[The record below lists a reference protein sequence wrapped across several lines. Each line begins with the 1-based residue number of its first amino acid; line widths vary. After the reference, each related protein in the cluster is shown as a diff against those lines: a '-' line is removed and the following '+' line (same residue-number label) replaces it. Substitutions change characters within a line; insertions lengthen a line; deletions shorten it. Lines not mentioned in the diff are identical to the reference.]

1 MRELPLQSHFYDIVK
16 CVLTALQVGGV
27 IRWTKKDPGSC
38 AYRPYPPVGD
48 TDNLSETPNACH
60 HVTDV
65 ILRQRLSK
73 AMIDMV
79 FHVDNHTKAV

>member
-1 MRELPLQSHFYDIVK
+1 MVDQ
-16 CVLTALQVGGV
+16 
-27 IRWTKKDPGSC
+27 KKDLRNC

-65 ILRQRLSK
+65 VLRQ
-73 AMIDMV
+73 
-79 FHVDNHTKAV
+79 